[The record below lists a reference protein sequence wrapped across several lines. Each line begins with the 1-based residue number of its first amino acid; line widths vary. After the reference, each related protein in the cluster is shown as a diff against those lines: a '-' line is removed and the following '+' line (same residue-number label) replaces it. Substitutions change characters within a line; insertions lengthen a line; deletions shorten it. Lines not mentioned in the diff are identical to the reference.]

1 MHTLDAYLKN
11 MGYVQSNN
19 DPCMSSDGKHTIGY
33 VNDFVFAAKNPERV
47 EHVKSALSQK
57 FEVKDLGELHY
68 FLAWCESYT

>member
-19 DPCMSSDGKHTIGY
+19 DPCMSSDGKHTIVY

-68 FLAWCESYT
+68 FLAWSESYT